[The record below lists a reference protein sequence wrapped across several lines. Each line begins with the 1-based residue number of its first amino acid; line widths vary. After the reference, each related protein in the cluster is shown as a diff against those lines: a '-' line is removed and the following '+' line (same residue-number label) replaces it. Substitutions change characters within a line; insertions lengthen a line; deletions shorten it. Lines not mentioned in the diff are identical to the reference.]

1 MSHPFRKPATVARM
15 AAVMLD
21 IRATGRVVDED
32 ALANEGFTGAEIAA
46 FARRA
51 RDIANARAVRQV
63 A

>member
-1 MSHPFRKPATVARM
+1 M

-32 ALANEGFTGAEIAA
+32 ALANEGFTEAEIEA

-51 RDIANARAVRQV
+51 RDVANTLAVRQV